1 MPNYTAAE
9 LRQRTCADRL
19 LLAVDGHIYNVT
31 DFVGRHPGGAGL
43 LEKYA
48 GRDVTDVLRDDT
60 SHVHTATAYHVLE
73 KYHIGELVDDSESA
87 VRQRVS
93 TPDRAPVRAGPLPVR
108 LWRCA
113 RVSGPP
119 MLCHFCVLT
128 LLLALVRF
136 VTYDTM
142 SSSWA

>member
-31 DFVGRHPGGAGL
+31 DFAGRHPGGAGL

-60 SHVHTATAYHVLE
+60 SHVHTSTAYHVLE
-73 KYHIGELVDDSESA
+73 KYHIGELVDDSDSA

-93 TPDRAPVRAGPLPVR
+93 TPDRAPVCG
-108 LWRCA
+108 
-113 RVSGPP
+113 G
-119 MLCHFCVLT
+119 
-128 LLLALVRF
+128 
-136 VTYDTM
+136 
-142 SSSWA
+142 